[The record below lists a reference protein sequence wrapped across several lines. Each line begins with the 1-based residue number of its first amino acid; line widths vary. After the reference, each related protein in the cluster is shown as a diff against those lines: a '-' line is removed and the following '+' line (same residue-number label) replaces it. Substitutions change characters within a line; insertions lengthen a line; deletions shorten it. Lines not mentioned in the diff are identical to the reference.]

1 MEKFKARSDNFI
13 EGHKCEKCGKVY
25 KRKSYLSRHRLA
37 KHDHDKLQQLKLE
50 NEYLLLKINLLM
62 DQIIFFKKLILIQK
76 HINHTNGI
84 PKIQSNVI
92 SNNTNILPLTEF
104 TPNMFT

>member
-13 EGHKCEKCGKVY
+13 EGHKCEKCDKVY

-84 PKIQSNVI
+84 PKIQSNVM